1 MTFLQD
7 SVIILASQLFFFAG
21 GIVFFVKQLF
31 KNYEIRLIRVQ
42 LIFSITFAL
51 SLTLFELIIFEILV
65 FIFHVTSGL
74 LLIIVFIFLRV
85 FWIQIQEDFSGD
97 CH

>member
-1 MTFLQD
+1 MTLFKD
-7 SVIILASQLFFFAG
+7 SIIILISQLIFLIG

-51 SLTLFELIIFEILV
+51 SCTLFELIIFEILV
-65 FIFHVTSGL
+65 NL
-74 LLIIVFIFLRV
+74 
-85 FWIQIQEDFSGD
+85 
-97 CH
+97 